1 MLQLYGNS
9 RSRAMRC
16 LWMFEEMGKPYQLIE
31 KSTRADD
38 LQDSEYLRLN
48 PNARIPTLVDGD
60 LVLWESMAINLYLAQ
75 KYEGPMHCPRPE
87 VLGLAAQW
95 SFWAMLE
102 TEALLLDL
110 LNHRA
115 VLPEFAR
122 DPSYA
127 ERDELLLKK
136 PLDVLNGALYQSSE
150 RVTDYCPIA
159 SRDAHDLPGL
169 VDECVP
175 SVAAVVDDIVEGFEN
190 PIGQPILTHELPD
203 VFLTVEFGCARRQRH
218 ERDVVGNH
226 EGFSAMPAGLIKQQ
240 NGVRPWDDVGRDRE
254 EMGLH
259 GFTVAG
265 RQHESGAGS
274 AFGADRTE
282 QIGRLRPLIMGGTG
296 A

>member
-16 LWMFEEMGKPYQLIE
+16 LWMLEEMGKPYQLIE

-75 KYEGPMHCPRPE
+75 KYEGPMYCPGPE

-136 PLDVLNGALYQSSE
+136 PLDVLNGALYQSS
-150 RVTDYCPIA
+150 D
-159 SRDAHDLPGL
+159 
-169 VDECVP
+169 
-175 SVAAVVDDIVEGFEN
+175 
-190 PIGQPILTHELPD
+190 
-203 VFLTVEFGCARRQRH
+203 
-218 ERDVVGNH
+218 
-226 EGFSAMPAGLIKQQ
+226 
-240 NGVRPWDDVGRDRE
+240 
-254 EMGLH
+254 
-259 GFTVAG
+259 
-265 RQHESGAGS
+265 
-274 AFGADRTE
+274 
-282 QIGRLRPLIMGGTG
+282 
-296 A
+296 